1 MSVEDSA
8 VQPVEIDL
16 DRTRELRI
24 TWADGQRCVYPL
36 VLLRRECPC
45 ATCRQERAEQK
56 SNPLRV
62 VQPGAEQQ
70 SMVIAA
76 RAELVGN
83 YGLRI
88 TWKDGHDTGI
98 HDYALLRSLCPA
110 GERGR

>member
-16 DRTRELRI
+16 DCTRELQI
-24 TWADGQRCVYPL
+24 TWADRQRCVYPL
-36 VLLRRECPC
+36 VLLRRECPW
-45 ATCRQERAEQK
+45 ATCRQECAEQE

-62 VQPGAEQQ
+62 VQPVAEQH
-70 SMVIAA
+70 SLVIAT

-98 HDYALLRSLCPA
+98 YDYALLRSLCPA